1 MRDGCKLL
9 LFRDFGIIKAADDN
23 VPRILAVGLQVL
35 SQRMGMRANL
45 ELKGTLEDIVKEVV
59 YVGDALKPGNALNA
73 IEEGYMAAL
82 DI

>member
-35 SQRMGMRANL
+35 SQRMGKAVIVADDGRAGSKCFSNL
-45 ELKGTLEDIVKEVV
+45 GI
-59 YVGDALKPGNALNA
+59 
-73 IEEGYMAAL
+73 
-82 DI
+82 